1 MGQIERIGVSV
12 ERDLLAKFDKLIDS
26 QGYENRSEAI
36 RDLIRQQ
43 LNRKAVGDPKAKAVA
58 AVCIVYNHHAT
69 KLMERLTSLQHS
81 HLLETVSSMHVHLDH
96 YNCMEVIV
104 LKGSVGQI
112 NKVADNIISQ
122 KGVKLGQV
130 NIVPVDEL
138 VDEHHT

>member
-58 AVCIVYNHHAT
+58 AVCIVYNHHST